1 MEIEQ
6 IFDVDFDKKKPR
18 GRSWTSEDNPQKH
31 RWRCLEC
38 DMESNITGILRHQ
51 KSKGHIGKQRLL
63 L

>member
-1 MEIEQ
+1 MDIEE

-18 GRSWTSEDNPQKH
+18 GRSWTSEQNPQLA

-51 KSKGHIGKQRLL
+51 KSKGHIGKQRILL
-63 L
+63 